1 MHQKNRRQTQR
12 HQMALPLVVRLEDQ
26 PSSPGCET
34 VSSNVSHRGVYFAT
48 DLPVKIGTR
57 MEILVKMPEAIV
69 GRPVR
74 EWRCHARVVR
84 IDATG
89 ETQNPAGVG
98 VEFIYYEV
106 LRNRATVVGA
116 EPASKQSAIA

>member
-1 MHQKNRRQTQR
+1 
-12 HQMALPLVVRLEDQ
+12 MALPLVVRLED
-26 PSSPGCET
+26 SLSPVRCET

-48 DLPVKIGTR
+48 DLPVKLGTR
-57 MEILVKMPEAIV
+57 MEILMEMPEVIV

-84 IDATG
+84 IDVPNEAHNST
-89 ETQNPAGVG
+89 GVG

-106 LRNRATVVGA
+106 LRNRATTLGA
-116 EPASKQSAIA
+116 EPTVEQSATA